1 MTKGEFYS
9 YFIPSEKPNYVMLRV
24 SNIYGFME
32 SGKTVLSRKI
42 GARIEEECEK
52 RGWGFLF
59 VEGRRQQDVLTYIE
73 EHRDEIR
80 GLDYIMLLYDDAGRF
95 FMSRESTTRE
105 RREVIKDYMEIR
117 HIFESF
123 GFTKGVIGI
132 LFNVQFYRLLDK
144 TMRNAPMSIWKSI
157 VIMDMEDR
165 KEFVRRVGWKYY
177 YFIKVVTK
185 AMFIDNYRL
194 KKSDIKT
201 KSSSRREEIFN
212 WLVKF
217 FSEYGINP
225 LEKIDSQFV
234 KRFALVEL
242 FDDKFIVDTGN
253 DISKPKN
260 YVYVPVPSNGDD
272 LFNYRDQQEK
282 YRMVA
287 MALLGYELGS
297 QGIVTRY
304 DDLYR
309 ILRNLGLGIDRNKYY
324 GLKDEVE
331 KRLEEVLSK
340 AEATSG
346 KSRVVT
352 FSEGEEDE
360 EGEDEYDE
368 EEVLEVWRPESRVQ
382 SSI

>member
-24 SNIYGFME
+24 ANIYGFME
-32 SGKTVLSRKI
+32 SGKTILSRKI

-52 RGWGFLF
+52 RKWGFLF

-73 EHRDEIR
+73 EHRDEVR
-80 GLDYIMLLYDDAGRF
+80 GLDYIMMLYDDAGRF
-95 FMSRESTTRE
+95 FMSRESTTKE
-105 RREVIKDYMEIR
+105 RREVLKDYMEIR

-123 GFTKGVIGI
+123 GFTRGVIGI

-165 KEFVRRVGWKYY
+165 KEFVRRVGWRYY
-177 YFIKVVTK
+177 YFIKIITK
-185 AMFIDNYRL
+185 AMFIDNYHL
-194 KKSDIKT
+194 KKSDIKA
-201 KSSSRREEIFN
+201 KSSNKREEIFN

-242 FDDKFIVDTGN
+242 FDEKFVIDTGN
-253 DISKPKN
+253 DVSKPMN
-260 YVYVPVPSNGDD
+260 YIYVPPPKPDD
-272 LFNYRDQQEK
+272 DIFSYRDMSEK

-287 MALLGYELGS
+287 SVLLGFEVGS
-297 QGIVTRY
+297 QGIATKY
-304 DDLYR
+304 DDLLK
-309 ILRNLGLGIDRNKYY
+309 ILRKLGLGVMSSKYY
-324 GLKDEVE
+324 DIKDEVE
-331 KRLEEVLSK
+331 KRLKEV
-340 AEATSG
+340 
-346 KSRVVT
+346 VV
-352 FSEGEEDE
+352 EE
-360 EGEDEYDE
+360 EGALSGISEVRVLRFPSEDDGDIEETDE
-368 EEVLEVWRPESRVQ
+368 EEVVEEWHSEVRS
-382 SSI
+382 

>member
-1 MTKGEFYS
+1 MSKGEFYS
-9 YFIPSEKPNYVMLRV
+9 YFMPSEKPDYVMLRV
-24 SNIYGFME
+24 ANIYGFME

-52 RGWGFLF
+52 RKWGFLF
-59 VEGRRQQDVLTYIE
+59 IEGRRQQDVLSYIE
-73 EHRDEIR
+73 EHRDEVK
-80 GLDYIMLLYDDAGRF
+80 GLDYVMMLYDDAGRF
-95 FMSRESTTRE
+95 FMSRESTTKE

-117 HIFESF
+117 HIFENF
-123 GFTKGVIGI
+123 GFTRGVIGI

-144 TMRNAPMSIWKSI
+144 TMRNSPMSIWKSI

-165 KEFVRRVGWKYY
+165 KEFVRRVGWRYY
-177 YFIKVVTK
+177 YFIKIITK

-201 KSSSRREEIFN
+201 KSSNKREEIFN

-260 YVYVPVPSNGDD
+260 YVYVPPSQSGND
-272 LFNYRDQQEK
+272 LFTYRDQQEK

-287 MALLGYELGS
+287 MALLGYEVGS
-297 QGIVTRY
+297 QGLVTSY
-304 DDLYR
+304 NEFYR
-309 ILRNLGLGIDRNKYY
+309 ILSVLGFGIWRNKYFEI
-324 GLKDEVE
+324 KD
-331 KRLEEVLSK
+331 EVLSK
-340 AEATSG
+340 LEEVREKVSLRISVPG
-346 KSRVVT
+346 SLKVGNNGENEE
-352 FSEGEEDE
+352 SEIMEDA
-360 EGEDEYDE
+360 DE
-368 EEVLEVWRPESRVQ
+368 EEVLGVWRPDSVL
-382 SSI
+382 